1 MLSKTRTTIIALV
14 ASVSFAGPAIV
25 PTVAQARPKLKVTAV
40 TCPDTT
46 GQGVGQPGEIRTTEQ
61 NIILPNGTWGVEKEK
76 KICGSDG
83 KWHKVVD
90 RVQPGG
96 TQPEAPTSL
105 GEPASQ
111 PARLTPPTPVG
122 TLLR

>member
-14 ASVSFAGPAIV
+14 ASVSFAGAAIV
-25 PTVAQARPKLKVTAV
+25 PTVAQARPKQKVTAV

-46 GQGVGQPGEIRTTEQ
+46 GQGVGQPGEIRTTEW
-61 NIILPNGTWGVEKEK
+61 NIILPDGTWSTEKEK

-90 RVQPGG
+90 LVQAEGEAPRAVQP
-96 TQPEAPTSL
+96 PSESP
-105 GEPASQ
+105 
-111 PARLTPPTPVG
+111 PPTLQAPPPPAG
-122 TLLR
+122 SLP